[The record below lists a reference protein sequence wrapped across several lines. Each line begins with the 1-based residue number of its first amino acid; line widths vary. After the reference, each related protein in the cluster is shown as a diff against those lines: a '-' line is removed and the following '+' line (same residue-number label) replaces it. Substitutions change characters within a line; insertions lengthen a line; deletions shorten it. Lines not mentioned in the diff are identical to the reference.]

1 MRIAV
6 FDCETTGI
14 IRGDHTSPDA
24 PYLAAIALA
33 IYDTEKQR
41 VEGSLNTLIAP
52 VDWTMPPE
60 AGAVNGLD
68 DETLQNYGLPV
79 EQVLPNVIDLLLPC
93 EPLVGH
99 NVLFDVRILAAALY
113 RNNMFAALD
122 ALLGKDTFCT
132 MNQSKQIVQ
141 AKTVNG
147 RLKNPKLTEAYEF
160 FFERPL
166 DSAHSANADVIATL
180 EIYLALQAVAVTEAE
195 SVDKPDDGVRL

>member
-1 MRIAV
+1 MRVAV
-6 FDCETTGI
+6 FDTETTGI
-14 IRGDHTSPDA
+14 LRGEYTNPDA

-41 VEGSLNTLIAP
+41 VEASLNTLILP
-52 VDWTMPPE
+52 IDWTMPPE
-60 AGAVNGLD
+60 AGAVNGLT
-68 DETLQNYGLPV
+68 DEMLQVYGLPV
-79 EQVLPNVIDLLLPC
+79 EQVLPVVVELLMPC

-113 RNNMFAALD
+113 RNNMLTALD
-122 ALLGKDTFCT
+122 TLLNKDTFCT
-132 MNQSKQIVQ
+132 MTQSKQVVQ

-147 RLKNPKLTEAYEF
+147 RLKFPKLTEAYEF

-180 EIYLALQAVAVTEAE
+180 EIYLALQAAAVEEAE
-195 SVDKPDDGVRL
+195 TVDKPGDEIRL